1 MFNSLLDASPCPIPF
16 SEQVTEITFGLN
28 TSTGFASLKKVTLH
42 VRLTLADIPLQL
54 LLPVWV
60 VKDLSEQFT
69 IGLPTLRQY
78 GLLSYMEDPEA
89 WRLSRV
95 AISPEELAEDE
106 LHRDEIQFSP
116 PSNDP
121 TPSIPIDD
129 TLLQL
134 GPSFTL
140 VPELLSIISEYHYQ
154 FAPLTVSDHL
164 KVPPMRREL
173 RDNARLRHQPARR
186 TSVELNNHIK
196 SEVQRLLDIGFI
208 RPSFSEITSPV
219 VPVLQHGKFRL
230 CNDYREL
237 NLFTVPIRH
246 PIPLIDLCLDR
257 LKDKKWKSS
266 SI

>member
-1 MFNSLLDASPCPIPF
+1 LEINTISDCQSSVLVREQATISSESDPDQEHAISLAVLFDSGCSSNCISDEMFNSLLDASPCPIPF

-106 LHRDEIQFSP
+106 LHRDEIQFNP

-164 KVPPMRREL
+164 KVPPMRIEL
-173 RDNARLRHQPARR
+173 RDNAHLLTNQRA
-186 TSVELNNHIK
+186 EL
-196 SEVQRLLDIGFI
+196 L
-208 RPSFSEITSPV
+208 
-219 VPVLQHGKFRL
+219 
-230 CNDYREL
+230 
-237 NLFTVPIRH
+237 
-246 PIPLIDLCLDR
+246 
-257 LKDKKWKSS
+257 SS
-266 SI
+266 